1 VSEGKIDPKRPWVSF
16 DAQLNP
22 HTRDTPT
29 VRPVTGVDAA
39 DQLKGPSAG
48 DKVSSITKLKRE

>member
-1 VSEGKIDPKRPWVSF
+1 MSEGKIDPKRPWVSF

-29 VRPVTGVDAA
+29 EREPTGIDAA
-39 DQLKGPSAG
+39 DQLRGPSAG
-48 DKVSSITKLKRE
+48 DKVSSTTKLEK